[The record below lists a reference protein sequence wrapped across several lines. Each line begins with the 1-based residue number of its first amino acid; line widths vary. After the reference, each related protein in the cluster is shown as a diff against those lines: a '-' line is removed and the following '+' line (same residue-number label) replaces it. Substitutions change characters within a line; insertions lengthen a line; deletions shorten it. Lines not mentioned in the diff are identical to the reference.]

1 MTNENLIDYLI
12 KNHTII
18 QYFGLGFIQIKINEN
33 VRFHFYHKDILV
45 TTDDTHT
52 IHMV

>member
-12 KNHTII
+12 KNHIII

-33 VRFHFYHKDILV
+33 VRFHFYQSSRKTLSFMARI
-45 TTDDTHT
+45 
-52 IHMV
+52 